1 MAGTIPRRAVVV
13 GNCDKPPVIPAIAAA
28 LERRGVEVREYYSQ
42 FTNTLYDR
50 FIIHNINHHAHNLRL
65 VPKSVDLFAGHPK
78 SHKEYR
84 SKKLVDLVREFRP
97 ELVFL
102 TRGLR
107 FKLETLQEL
116 REMGSVFCWYTE
128 SENRLPEIKPELP
141 FYDHTYFFSSQGVD
155 WARELGYHNVGLLQH
170 AVDTTAF
177 RPLEEPLIYDWCF
190 VGQWHPRRQE
200 YVEGLSKISRNF
212 VIYGPRW
219 RKHLY
224 RQPALWLRVK
234 GAGIWGGKLTRLYN
248 QTRVVINVSVW
259 GEENR
264 VTKGVN
270 LRLLEVPACRA
281 CLLTDYTSDAD
292 RLLRPG
298 KEFVA
303 AANLAEMQQKLAEL
317 LAAEDKRRAIAQA
330 GYARA
335 AKIRTYDD
343 LVAQVLQDWAAGRD
357 RR

>member
-1 MAGTIPRRAVVV
+1 LSSLRPKRVVVV

-28 LERRGVEVREYYSQ
+28 LKRRGVAVKEYYSQ

-50 FIIHNINHHAHNLRL
+50 FVIHTINHYAHTLRL
-65 VPKSVDLFAGHPK
+65 VPKSIDLFAGHPK

-84 SKKLVDLVREFRP
+84 SQKLLDLAGEFRP
-97 ELVFL
+97 DLILL

-107 FKLETLQEL
+107 FKLETLQQL
-116 REMGSVFCWYTE
+116 REIGSVFCWYTE
-128 SENRLPEIKPELP
+128 SEKRLPEIEPELP
-141 FYDHTYFFSSQGVD
+141 YYDHTYFFSSQGVE
-155 WARELGYHNVGLLQH
+155 WARGLGFHHVGLLQH

-177 RPLEEPLIYDWCF
+177 RPLRVSQIYDWCF
-190 VGQWHPRRQE
+190 VGQWNLRRQE
-200 YVEGLSKISRNF
+200 YVEGLAKVSRNF

-224 RQPALWLRVK
+224 RHPGLWLRIK
-234 GAGIWGGKLTRLYN
+234 GPGIWGEKLTRLYN

-281 CLLTDYTSDAD
+281 CLLTDNTSDAE
-292 RLLRPG
+292 RLLTAG
-298 KEFVA
+298 KEFAV
-303 AANLAEMQQKLAEL
+303 AANLPEMQQKLAEL
-317 LAAEDKRRAIAQA
+317 LADEGKRQAIAQA
-330 GYARA
+330 GFERA
-335 AKIRTYDD
+335 SKIRTYDD
-343 LVAQVLQDWAAGRD
+343 LVAEVLSDWAAGRSG
-357 RR
+357 